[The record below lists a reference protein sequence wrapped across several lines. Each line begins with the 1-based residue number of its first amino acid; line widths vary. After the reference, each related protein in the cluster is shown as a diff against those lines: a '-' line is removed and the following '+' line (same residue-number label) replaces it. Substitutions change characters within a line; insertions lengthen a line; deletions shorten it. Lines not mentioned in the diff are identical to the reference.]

1 MAAMP
6 LRSMRLK
13 YRFAATIFVLEILLI
28 AAVLW
33 VTLGYARESVLARYT
48 ESEEAMLI
56 TLANMTRSA
65 LITEDYGELQ
75 SFLELSAQD
84 PRIDNILLLDG
95 RETIVVSTIPDLIG
109 DVLPPQVKEKV
120 ESDESN
126 HYWRTVTVEGHSN
139 TLGTLAVEICRHALM
154 QIHRDI
160 RNLAF
165 VVAGLGIAASALIGL
180 AIGGV
185 LTRRLQKL
193 ANAADNVTEG
203 AEPEP
208 LHMSGEDEVARVA
221 RAFSS
226 MVQRLQCNMSEI
238 RRTKDLLVEPT
249 EAMSQGFAVWDS
261 NDRLV
266 LFNKR
271 FRELFQEISND
282 IRNETSF
289 ADFCSIARK
298 SVFAFGSGDS
308 TTQHWRTYRRLV
320 ARGQPQNELEFQCR
334 DGRWLEI
341 RESRT
346 GEGGL
351 VGIYTDVTQEKGKEQ
366 ALYESD
372 QRLREI
378 MSSVLDTIITTR
390 ADGTIASVNQAV
402 EQMFYWPTSE
412 IIGRPIGALLAFKK
426 QTAAGTEAQPWD
438 IGALAKMRDRP
449 LLELWGIRRNGQL
462 FPIEVSVS
470 QATESSHHA
479 FILTAR
485 DITERKAAEQKI
497 VYHATHDH
505 LTGLPNRSDFVRR
518 LSQAVESWAGN
529 REQLAV
535 MFLDLDRFK
544 VINDS
549 LGHPVGDALLVA
561 VAKRL
566 RRNIRRCDLVARL
579 GGDEFCFLVHDVDI
593 VTKASSIGENI
604 VHAMKTPFLVQGHEL
619 HVTASIGI
627 SHCPE
632 HGSSPDQLLKHA
644 DVALYRAKARGK
656 NQFCLFAVGMSD
668 DSHRQ
673 MIYSTH
679 LRHAIERQQMHTVY
693 QPQVDIRSGRIVG
706 VEALLRWVHPG
717 LGSIPPSR
725 FIPIAEETG
734 MISHLGALVLQTT
747 CDHLKIWQQHSV
759 TPLRV
764 AINLSA
770 RQFRDPRLADRVEK
784 VITNANVDP
793 TLIEFELTE
802 SDLLEENEL
811 AQSFVSKLT
820 DMGIGL
826 VLDDFGTGYSSLSH
840 LKLYPIRRIKVD
852 RSFVRDI
859 EHNAND
865 AALVRATV
873 AMAECLGT
881 KVIAEGIETK
891 RQMEMVLE
899 QGCSEAQGFFLYH
912 PMKAH
917 DLTQILTRLHCK
929 SELVE
934 FGTNDNVDLI
944 SKKAAFHMT

>member
-1 MAAMP
+1 
-6 LRSMRLK
+6 MRLK
-13 YRFAATIFVLEILLI
+13 YRIAATIFVLEILLI
-28 AAVLW
+28 AAVLS
-33 VTLGYARESVLARYT
+33 VTLGYARDSVLAQHA
-48 ESEEAMLI
+48 ESEDAMLI
-56 TLANMTRSA
+56 TLANLSRSA
-65 LITEDYGELQ
+65 LLTEDYGELQ
-75 SFLELSAQD
+75 SFVEISARD
-84 PRIDNILLLDG
+84 PRIDNIILVDG
-95 RETIVVSTIPDLIG
+95 RGTIVVSTIPDLIG
-109 DVLPPQVKEKV
+109 EVLPPQVE
-120 ESDESN
+120 EQTDTQGEN
-126 HYWRTVTVEGHSN
+126 DYWREIQVEGYSN
-139 TLGTLAVEICRHALM
+139 TLGNLVVEISRHELV
-154 QIHRDI
+154 QLHRDI

-165 VVAGLGIAASALIGL
+165 VVAGLGIVASALIGL

-185 LTRRLQKL
+185 LTRRLQRL

-203 AEPEP
+203 TAPAP
-208 LHMSGEDEVARVA
+208 LHMSGDDEVARVA

-226 MVQRLQCNMSEI
+226 MVQRLQSNMSEI

-249 EAMSQGFAVWDS
+249 EAMSQGFAVWDA
-261 NDRLV
+261 NDRLM
-266 LFNKR
+266 LCNKR
-271 FRELFQEISND
+271 FRELFKEIAND
-282 IRNETSF
+282 IRYETSF
-289 ADFCSIARK
+289 ADFCTLARRSIF
-298 SVFAFGSGDS
+298 SVGSEEA
-308 TTQHWRTYRRLV
+308 TAHHWRTYRTLV
-320 ARGQPQNELEFQCR
+320 ARGQPQNELEFQCCN
-334 DGRWLEI
+334 GRWLEI

-351 VGIYTDVTQEKGKEQ
+351 VGIYTDVTAEKDKEQ

-378 MSSVLDTIITTR
+378 MSSVLDTIVTTS

-402 EQMFYWPTSE
+402 EHMFYWPTSE
-412 IIGRPIGALLAFKK
+412 IIGRPIGSLLALKK
-426 QTAAGTEAQPWD
+426 QTQAGTTILPCE
-438 IGALAKMRDRP
+438 IETLVTMCDRP
-449 LLELWGIRRNGQL
+449 LLELWGIRRNGHA

-470 QATESSHHA
+470 QATQSSHHA
-479 FILTAR
+479 FIFTAR

-518 LSQAVESWAGN
+518 LSQAVERTGDGGE
-529 REQLAV
+529 RLAV

-549 LGHPVGDALLVA
+549 LGHPVGDALLIA

-566 RRNIRRCDLVARL
+566 RRNIRRSDVVARL
-579 GGDEFCFLVHDVDI
+579 GGDEFCFLVRDVDI
-593 VTKASSIGENI
+593 VTTASTIGEKI
-604 VHAMKTPFLVQGHEL
+604 VQAMKTPFLVNGHEL

-627 SHCPE
+627 SLCPE
-632 HGSSPDQLLKHA
+632 HGCKPDQLLKHA
-644 DVALYRAKARGK
+644 DVALYQAKARGK
-656 NQFCLFAVGMSD
+656 NQFCLFAAGMSD

-679 LRHAIERQQMHTVY
+679 LRHAIDRNQMHTVY

-706 VEALLRWVHPG
+706 VEALLRWVHPS

-747 CDHLKIWQQHSV
+747 CDQFKIWQKHGVS
-759 TPLRV
+759 PLRV

-770 RQFRDPRLADRVEK
+770 RQFRDPFLADRIETL
-784 VITNANVDP
+784 ITNLNIDP
-793 TLIEFELTE
+793 SLIEFELTE

-811 AQSFVSKLT
+811 AHAFVSRLT
-820 DMGIGL
+820 NMGMGL

-840 LKLYPIRRIKVD
+840 LKLYPIRRIKID

-859 EHNAND
+859 ELNAND

-873 AMAECLGT
+873 AIADCLGT

-891 RQMEMVLE
+891 RQMELVLE
-899 QGCSEAQGFFLYH
+899 QGCNEAQGFYLYP
-912 PMKAH
+912 PMKSH
-917 DLTQILTRLHCK
+917 NLTRILTRLHCK

-934 FGTNDNVDLI
+934 FGTNDNIALT
-944 SKKAAFHMT
+944 SRTAAFNFTQSH